1 MRKLLPYAIVGVVG
15 LIITASII
23 THQAKGTIGSF
34 SGMELDMGDTDTPL
48 LELPFFTDPYA
59 NWQRPAGPLRVG
71 IQAGHWFTADAPDEQ
86 EGLRDNTGAQAGG
99 TTEWETNLRI
109 AEETKKLLEAQGI
122 VVDLLPTTIPPD
134 YLADAFISVHAD
146 GNTDTRVSGYKV
158 AAPRRDRTGTAARLS
173 SLIEARY
180 GSSTNLLIDPNITNT
195 MRGYYAFNWRRYDH
209 SIHPMTPG
217 AIVETGFLTNVN
229 DRRIIVNNPKRS
241 AQGIAD
247 GVIAFLQ
254 EMLPTEWEA
263 LQASSTT
270 NGTSPSSSTLLR

>member
-71 IQAGHWFTADAPDEQ
+71 IQAGHWFAADAPDEQ

-173 SLIEARY
+173 SLIEARH

-217 AIVETGFLTNVN
+217 AIVETGFLTNAN

-254 EMLPTEWEA
+254 EMLPTEWEV